1 MAQNFLSCGRDQDF
15 LMAPSVREWL
25 PAGHLV
31 WSLLDVVE
39 RLDLDAIYGEYRV
52 DGSGRAAH
60 DPGMMV
66 ALLLY
71 AYAVGERS
79 SRQIERR
86 CVEDVAFRVVAANRA
101 PDHSTIARFR
111 VRHARRLADLFVQV
125 LALCAKARMVR
136 VGTVAVDGSKLAAN
150 AGLSANRCYPA
161 IREEVERILAEAD
174 AVDAAEDEQFG
185 AARGDELPPE
195 LADPASRRARLDRA
209 KRELEAEQAAR
220 EAEFQARMAARE
232 RHRERTGSY
241 PPGRPPKPL
250 DPAELEAG
258 KRNITDP
265 DSRIMSARGAHVQA
279 YNAQALVGEGRV
291 ILAAEVTNSGADSNQ
306 LQRMVARAREPRRDR
321 ARRPD
326 QVRAGRRR
334 LLEPRRDRRRPG
346 HHRGG
351 GHPHQRPP
359 QLQAHARPQA
369 RPPGRADQQDPR
381 HPRRPTPLPPP
392 RRARRTR
399 LRAHQTHPR
408 HRPLQPPRDRRRPGR
423 MAADRHHP
431 QPPQALAPQPHTPLT
446 KARPAARGTPG
457 AAPEPQQPR
466 TNPPRNP
473 PGPQQP
479 P

>member
-31 WSLLDVVE
+31 WFVLDVVE
-39 RLDLDAIYGEYRV
+39 RLDLEAVYGEYRV
-52 DGSGRAAH
+52 DGSGRPAH

-86 CVEDVAFRVVAANRA
+86 CVEDVAFRVIAANRA

-125 LALCAKARMVR
+125 LALCARAGMVR

-150 AGLSANRCYPA
+150 AGLSANRGYPA

-185 AARGDELPPE
+185 AARGDQLPPG

-232 RHRERTGSY
+232 QHRERTGTY

-306 LQRMVARAREPRRDR
+306 LQRMVAAARANLAAIEHDPPIKCVLADAGYWNHDEIAAVQATTAAVVIPTSDR
-321 ARRPD
+321 HNTKRTRAPKQGPQAERINKILAT
-326 QVRAGRRR
+326 RAGRR
-334 LLEPRRDRRRPG
+334 LYRRRAELVEPVFA
-346 HHRGG
+346 HTKHTRGIDRFSRRG
-351 GHPHQRPP
+351 IDAVQAEW
-359 QLQAHARPQA
+359 QLIAATHNLLKLF
-369 RPPGRADQQDPR
+369 R
-381 HPRRPTPLPPP
+381 HKPK
-392 RRARRTR
+392 
-399 LRAHQTHPR
+399 
-408 HRPLQPPRDRRRPGR
+408 
-423 MAADRHHP
+423 
-431 QPPQALAPQPHTPLT
+431 LA
-446 KARPAARGTPG
+446 
-457 AAPEPQQPR
+457 
-466 TNPPRNP
+466 
-473 PGPQQP
+473 
-479 P
+479 